1 MTMTILVIHGPNLNL
16 LGQREPDVYGKRTLK
31 EIDALIVAHGK
42 KLGVEIRSMQ
52 SNHEG
57 AIIDAMQ
64 AAAAEGVSAIV
75 LNPGAYTHTSVAI
88 ADAIRSVT
96 TPVVEVHLTN
106 LYARGGDRAR
116 SITATAAKGIVS
128 GFGYESYLLGVDAA
142 MRVVA
147 SSKRPRRAVASRTR
161 RSARRKR

>member
-1 MTMTILVIHGPNLNL
+1 MTILVIHGPNLNL

-31 EIDALIVAHGK
+31 EIDALIVSHGK

-57 AIIDAMQ
+57 VIIDAIQ
-64 AAAAEGVSAIV
+64 GAAAGGISAIV

-106 LYARGGDRAR
+106 LYARGGDRAG
-116 SITATAAKGIVS
+116 SITAAASKGIVS

-142 MRVVA
+142 LRVAA
-147 SSKRPRRAVASRTR
+147 SSKRPRRAVAPRTR
-161 RSARRKR
+161 RVVRRRR